1 MRALSKASRKIT
13 IATLQTAVDDLGGL
27 AESWGGSVSV
37 WAERENIKGKAGV
50 EGEREFNEADAKFTI
65 RHSST
70 TAGYTPAQQR
80 VTQGGTTFDIVA
92 IVDEPGDRPEVR
104 HLYCKTLV

>member
-37 WAERENIKGKAGV
+37 WAQRENIKGKSGV

>member
-13 IATLQTAVDDLGGL
+13 VETLSTTVDDLGGL
-27 AESWGGSVSV
+27 SESWTSATSI
-37 WAERENIKGKAGV
+37 WAQRENIKGKSGV

-70 TAGYTPAQQR
+70 TAGYSPAQQR